1 MERIYLDGYSPVSG
15 CGASRIVPLSGNM
28 PTALVTTRIS
38 APRADDQIRFSRGK
52 IGLFVAQGLPYFLQ
66 EEFRRHRRN
75 WRAGPKRECLPQ
87 RVGRNHEGRANAA
100 GRRGRGVQT
109 GRGDLRE
116 ISDRTGLSQR
126 RDRNQNAP
134 ATGIGGASKEEAVDD
149 GLGASRAVAA
159 ARRSGRCG
167 FSLCWYR
174 SDHVGFWVTLS
185 VETADNAAD

>member
-1 MERIYLDGYSPVSG
+1 MERIYPDGYSPVSG
-15 CGASRIVPLSGNM
+15 CGASRIAPLSGNM

-38 APRADDQIRFSRGK
+38 ALRADDQIRFSRGK

-100 GRRGRGVQT
+100 GRRGQGVQT
-109 GRGDLRE
+109 GRADLRE
-116 ISDRTGLSQR
+116 ISDRTGLSRR

-149 GLGASRAVAA
+149 GLGHQERLLPQGGAAV
-159 ARRSGRCG
+159 
-167 FSLCWYR
+167 
-174 SDHVGFWVTLS
+174 VGLAFAGIDQAT
-185 VETADNAAD
+185 